1 MTTQH
6 ISAADATADPAGRDR
21 RAWVAP
27 LTATV
32 MLALLGPFALIL
44 GGLSAMATDSCG
56 PDDCSQALTASLSLI
71 YAILFFGGWVSCA
84 ALVTAWVLPWK
95 RRWRVLR
102 LWSAVAVLVPPLA
115 VLFLVFTLPAP

>member
-6 ISAADATADPAGRDR
+6 IGGVGGPPCSAERDR

-27 LTATV
+27 LIATV
-32 MLALLGPFALIL
+32 LLGLLGPLAAIL

-56 PDDCSQALTASLSLI
+56 PDDCSPALTTSLSWI
-71 YAILFFGGWVSCA
+71 YTILFFGGWVSFA
-84 ALVTAWVLPWK
+84 ALVTAWVLPWN
-95 RRWRVLR
+95 RRWRALR
-102 LWSAVAVLVPPLA
+102 LWSAVAMPVPPLA